1 MLSFY
6 EFFAGGGMARAGL
19 GKRWNC
25 AFANDFS
32 PLKEAVYRANWAGG
46 PEFVGGDICAVDSAR
61 LPGKADLAWASF
73 PCQDLSLAGVYR
85 GLGAAKDKERTR
97 SGVFWPFWSLM
108 ERLGKRRPKMIVLE
122 NVAGLL
128 TSNGGKDFEAV
139 CTAISS
145 SGYRLGCLVMD
156 AEQFLPQSRARVF
169 VVAIEKNFVL
179 HPQLIG
185 QGPNSLWHPDS
196 LMAAHSQLPKTVRE
210 NWVWWQMPK
219 PSKRTLRFIDLI
231 EENPLGTKWHSQD
244 ETSRMIGMM
253 SNLNLKKLE
262 AAKKSGV
269 RMVGGIYRRTR
280 FDENGNKVQR
290 AEVRFDDIAGCLRT
304 PRGGSSRQFIILV
317 EGNKVRSRLLSPREA
332 ARLMGLPDTYRLP
345 ENYNDAY
352 QISGDGV
359 AVPVVRH
366 LAKHILEPQLTHATQ
381 AEQVKA
387 A

>member
-1 MLSFY
+1 
-6 EFFAGGGMARAGL
+6 
-19 GKRWNC
+19 
-25 AFANDFS
+25 
-32 PLKEAVYRANWAGG
+32 
-46 PEFVGGDICAVDSAR
+46 
-61 LPGKADLAWASF
+61 
-73 PCQDLSLAGVYR
+73 
-85 GLGAAKDKERTR
+85 
-97 SGVFWPFWSLM
+97 
-108 ERLGKRRPKMIVLE
+108 
-122 NVAGLL
+122 
-128 TSNGGKDFEAV
+128 
-139 CTAISS
+139 
-145 SGYRLGCLVMD
+145 
-156 AEQFLPQSRARVF
+156 
-169 VVAIEKNFVL
+169 
-179 HPQLIG
+179 
-185 QGPNSLWHPDS
+185 
-196 LMAAHSQLPKTVRE
+196 
-210 NWVWWQMPK
+210 
-219 PSKRTLRFIDLI
+219 
-231 EENPLGTKWHSQD
+231 
-244 ETSRMIGMM
+244 MIGMM